1 MKAITLIW
9 SFLLL
14 VFMMVEIALLDGI
27 RLITGTILLAYA
39 SYTDIKTRRA
49 PNTLWVIM
57 AIVGVIL
64 LIIQYLEGGFPN
76 LWYLVFIPIMIAL
89 MYLFFQMRL
98 LFGGADAKALMA
110 LAILVPIQPLMGV
123 FPLWES
129 FLPGSW
135 SIFANATILFLF
147 IPLSLLVYN
156 VSKRNLR
163 FPHCLLG
170 YVITV
175 EQAKQSFVWPMEK
188 IKDGK
193 RKLVYMPKNFDID
206 EELAEFEKLGIKD
219 IWVTP
224 KIPFMIPL
232 LAGFLVTFFLG
243 DILLQIVRVLL

>member
-1 MKAITLIW
+1 
-9 SFLLL
+9 
-14 VFMMVEIALLDGI
+14 MVDIALLDSI

-49 PNTLWVIM
+49 ANILWILM
-57 AIVGVIL
+57 ALVGAIL
-64 LIIQYLEGGFPN
+64 LVLQYLEGGYPN
-76 LWYLVFIPIMIAL
+76 IWYLAFIPIMIAL

-110 LAILVPIQPLMGV
+110 LAILVPIQPHIGD
-123 FPLWES
+123 FPLWLS

-135 SIFANATILFLF
+135 TIFANATILFLF
-147 IPLSLLVYN
+147 IPLSLFVYN
-156 VSKRNLR
+156 IAKGNLR
-163 FPHCLLG
+163 FPHSFMG
-170 YVITV
+170 YVISV
-175 EQAKQSFVWPMEK
+175 EKAKQTFVWPMEK

-193 RKLVYMPKNFDID
+193 RKLVYMPKNFDIE
-206 EELAEFEKLGIKD
+206 EELAEFEKHGITD

-232 LAGFLVTFFLG
+232 LAGFLVSFILG

>member
-1 MKAITLIW
+1 
-9 SFLLL
+9 
-14 VFMMVEIALLDGI
+14 MVDIALLDLI

-49 PNTLWVIM
+49 ANILWVIM
-57 AIVGVIL
+57 ALIGVIL
-64 LIIQYLEGGFPN
+64 LLIQYLDDGFSN
-76 LWYLVFIPIMIAL
+76 IWYLLFIPIMIIL
-89 MYLFFQMRL
+89 MYVFFQMRL

-110 LAILVPIQPLMGV
+110 LAVLVPIQPLIGT

-135 SIFANATILFLF
+135 SIFANATILFLL
-147 IPLSLLVYN
+147 IPISLLMYN
-156 VSKRNLR
+156 LYKHNLR

-175 EQAKQSFVWPMEK
+175 EQAKHSFVWPMEK
-188 IKDGK
+188 IKNGK

-206 EELAEFEKLGIKD
+206 EELSEFENHGITD

-232 LAGFLVTFFLG
+232 LAGFITLFFLG
-243 DILLQIVRVLL
+243 DLLLQIVRIVL

>member
-1 MKAITLIW
+1 
-9 SFLLL
+9 
-14 VFMMVEIALLDGI
+14 MMVDIALLDAI
-27 RLITGTILLAYA
+27 RLITGTILLSYA

-49 PNTLWVIM
+49 ANILWVIM
-57 AIVGVIL
+57 AVVGAIL
-64 LIIQYLEGGFPN
+64 LIIQYLQDGFPN
-76 LWYLVFIPIMIAL
+76 IWYLAFVPIMIGL
-89 MYLFFQMRL
+89 MYLFYQLRL

-110 LAILVPIQPLMGV
+110 LAILVPIQPILGAV
-123 FPLWES
+123 PLWES

-135 SIFANATILFLF
+135 TIFANATILFLF
-147 IPLSLLVYN
+147 IPISLLLYN
-156 VSKRNLR
+156 LTKKNLR

-175 EQAKQSFVWPMEK
+175 EQAKKSFVWPMEK

-206 EELAEFEKLGIKD
+206 EELAEFERLGITG

-232 LAGFLVTFFLG
+232 LAGFLAAFFLG
-243 DILLQIVRVLL
+243 DILLQIVRIVL

>member
-1 MKAITLIW
+1 
-9 SFLLL
+9 
-14 VFMMVEIALLDGI
+14 MMVDATILNII
-27 RLITGTILLAYA
+27 RLITGAVLLAYA

-49 PNTLWVIM
+49 ANILWVIM
-57 AIVGVIL
+57 GLVGAIL
-64 LIIQYLEGGFPN
+64 LVIQYLDGGFPN
-76 LWYLVFIPIMIAL
+76 IWYLVFIPIMIAL
-89 MYLFFQMRL
+89 MYVFFQMRL

-110 LAILVPIQPLMGV
+110 LAILVPIQPLM
-123 FPLWES
+123 WELPFWPS

-147 IPLSLLVYN
+147 IPVSLLIFN
-156 VSKRNLR
+156 IGKRNIR

-170 YVITV
+170 YVISV
-175 EQAKQSFVWPMEK
+175 EKAKQTFVWPMEK

-193 RKLVYMPKNFDID
+193 RKLVYMPKNFDVA
-206 EELAEFEKLGIKD
+206 EELAEFEKLGIKE

-232 LAGFLVTFFLG
+232 LAGFLAAFFLG